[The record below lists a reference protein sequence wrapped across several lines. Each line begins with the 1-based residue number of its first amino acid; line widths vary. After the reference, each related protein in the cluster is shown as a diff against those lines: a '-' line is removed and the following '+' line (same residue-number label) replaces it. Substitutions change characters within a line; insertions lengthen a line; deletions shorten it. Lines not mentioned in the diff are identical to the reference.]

1 MKRYDKKFFWIPL
14 FCCCFWIRDPGW
26 VKIMIRDQHPV
37 SATLFGPWSD
47 GPLHSWVPA
56 APLLIILSLLL
67 LLAGLQVLL
76 VAGEVGQEALDAA
89 HAHLHQPWALDTGV
103 QPSTRHL
110 GYR

>member
-1 MKRYDKKFFWIPL
+1 MFIP
-14 FCCCFWIRDPGW
+14 DPGSRMLTFYPSRIPDTG
-26 VKIMIRDQHPV
+26 VKKAPDPGSG
-37 SATLFGPWSD
+37 SATLLVGT
-47 GPLHSWVPA
+47 VPA

-89 HAHLHQPWALDTGV
+89 HAHLHQPGALDTGV

-110 GYR
+110 G